1 MFVHDGT
8 KVEEKK
14 FVEPTELLMRQLL
27 KLDGIEAQGEA
38 RVQRKAEVCIQWIV
52 FRGSCL

>member
-1 MFVHDGT
+1 MLVHDGT

-27 KLDGIEAQGEA
+27 TLDGIEAQGEA
-38 RVQRKAEVCIQWIV
+38 RVQRKAEVCIQCIV
-52 FRGSCL
+52 I